1 MAHPTRHDSWG
12 TTDLD
17 CSRGH
22 VFVRQDWHY
31 EWTTKPGVAAWTEH
45 ERRSYHRALDHL
57 VWRYWSFRARIFV
70 AAAVP
75 EPGPLARDVI
85 ARYQAH
91 GLTLSFD
98 VRKVSD
104 RAQWL
109 AHVTKVDPRVRPH
122 PQAAVWFE
130 SKRIELFSSDIV
142 PHVASRYRGDEGK
155 QPNFSVAAHE
165 FGHTLGYVYS
175 RGDGEEYN
183 LGHPFF
189 NDLQSIMN
197 VGRTVRPR
205 HLRLILETLAK
216 MVPGCRFTATV
227 I

>member
-1 MAHPTRHDSWG
+1 MAHLTRHDSWG
-12 TTDLD
+12 TPDLD

-22 VFVRQDWHY
+22 VFVRQDWRY
-31 EWTTKPGVAAWTEH
+31 EWATKPGVAPWTED
-45 ERRSYHRALDHL
+45 ERRSYHRAVDHL
-57 VWRYWSFRARIFV
+57 VWGHWSFRARIFV
-70 AAAVP
+70 APAVP
-75 EPGPLARDVI
+75 EPGTLARDLI
-85 ARYQAH
+85 SRYQAH

-98 VRKVSD
+98 VRKVTG
-104 RAQWL
+104 RAQWAAL
-109 AHVTKVDPRVRPH
+109 VTKVDPRVRPL

-130 SKRIELFSSDIV
+130 SKRLELFSSDIV
-142 PHVASRYRGDEGK
+142 PHVASRYRGDEVRR
-155 QPNFSVAAHE
+155 PNFSVAAHE